1 MNPFE
6 DGMISAKGFHAMM
19 TRKLTEKTERVVQ
32 GKTYPFFYNP
42 MWGHFGESLPTPSG
56 TYYHSRSEHIA
67 FFWNMYDQVLIRPAL
82 LPYFDSEDLFI
93 LTSDGKNS
101 LLTSNGTPDSQSS
114 SDHLPILFKLNI
126 E

>member
-1 MNPFE
+1 
-6 DGMISAKGFHAMM
+6 MM
-19 TRKLTEKTERVVQ
+19 TRKLVEKEKRIVQ
-32 GKTYPFFYNP
+32 GKTYPYFYNP

-56 TYYHSRSEHIA
+56 THYHARSEQVV

-82 LPYFDSEDLFI
+82 FPYFDSKDLLI

-101 LLTSNGTPDSQSS
+101 LLTSTGTPDIQNG